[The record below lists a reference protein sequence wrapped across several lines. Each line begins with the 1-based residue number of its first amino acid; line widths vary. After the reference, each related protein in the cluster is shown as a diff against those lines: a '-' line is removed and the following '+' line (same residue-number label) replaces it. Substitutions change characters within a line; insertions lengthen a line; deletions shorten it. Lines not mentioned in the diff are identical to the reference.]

1 MMSLNFMAINFRN
14 KFVSERLLNRFNGS
28 PKAPELE
35 SILCLINHNLL
46 NLGIKALGAPPIIEI
61 SNSASYAICPI
72 NKSKDR
78 SSTENKVC

>member
-1 MMSLNFMAINFRN
+1 MMSLNFTALNFRN

-35 SILCLINHNLL
+35 SILWLINHNLL
-46 NLGIKALGAPPIIEI
+46 NLGIKALGAPPIIKI

-72 NKSKDR
+72 K
-78 SSTENKVC
+78 